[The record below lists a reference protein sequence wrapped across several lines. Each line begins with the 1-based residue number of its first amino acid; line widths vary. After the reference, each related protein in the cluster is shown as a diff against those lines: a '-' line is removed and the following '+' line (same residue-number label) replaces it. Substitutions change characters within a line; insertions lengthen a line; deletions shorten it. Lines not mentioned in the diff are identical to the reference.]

1 MLNIAEIFAARSTP
15 DLPQIA
21 PDLRERVA
29 AAALAALI
37 DEDGAADL
45 FDEAVAALHHSQ
57 PDIDFVVQLGMLG
70 ERLDD
75 PEDWLAFWNGLH
87 SRWPLLPTP
96 IKHLMRKFRRD
107 GFLAHGLE
115 KLSELYPDAPT
126 DEGQRLAYFAGLN
139 GLGESGDF
147 ELYERRMRRGMID
160 DIKLGFALQLQE
172 ERRYSRAM
180 AVLLKLTPARQ
191 ASHDVVVLRK
201 ALMLQL
207 ARSRRS
213 GARSRIIVP
222 QREVIPT
229 LVRHAATLTRPRDPD
244 RGIGPVVFFTGQLGA
259 GGAERQM
266 SLLSS
271 ELYRRQRAGETV
283 GDRNLCGPIHV
294 CLRNT
299 DPARRGDFF
308 LPVLR
313 QVGMEPMLIDP
324 LPIPGDEALQGFSEP
339 VQQLLAML
347 RKGMRETTLKLI
359 PYFQKVKPD
368 VAYLWQDG
376 GAMAAGLAA
385 LLTGTPRVV
394 VSFRGLPPDKRPD
407 RMRED
412 MPILFQEMF
421 KLPQVT
427 YSANSAT
434 VAGDYEHWLKL
445 PAGSIVVIPNAVKDL
460 SILGDESDAAF
471 WDDMVARSPDCTRT
485 VVGLFRFDPNKRPLI
500 WIEAAATLARRDPT
514 VRFLLLGAGAE
525 AARSA
530 ALIEDLGMADRIFMA
545 GSTKNVGF
553 FLNRCDLQLH
563 LAETEGLPNA
573 IIEAQLC
580 GLPVLATPAGGTV
593 EVVQDGVTGRFL
605 PSAGTVDVDTIVT
618 ALEEMLSDPTRLAE
632 MGRAAIERARPR
644 YNIENV
650 LKATVEVFAAPNA
663 VRDGADVTATHG
675 PVAAAVAATSGS
687 GAGGAVVAN
696 GGAID
701 THSLPPYDD
710 S

>member
-1 MLNIAEIFAARSTP
+1 MLNIAEIFAPRSTT
-15 DLPQIA
+15 DLPHIA
-21 PDLRERVA
+21 PGMRERVTT
-29 AAALAALI
+29 AALSALI
-37 DEDGAADL
+37 DEDEAADL
-45 FDEAVAALHHSQ
+45 LDEGVAALRHSQ
-57 PDIDFVVQLGMLG
+57 PDIGFVVQLGMLG
-70 ERLDD
+70 ERLGD

-87 SRWPLLPTP
+87 SRYPLLQTP
-96 IKHLMRKFRRD
+96 IKHLMRKFYRD
-107 GFLAHGLE
+107 GFLAIGLD
-115 KLSELYPDAPT
+115 KLAEIYPDAATNP
-126 DEGQRLAYFAGLN
+126 DQRMAYYAGLN
-139 GLGESGDF
+139 GLGFTGDF
-147 ELYERRMRRGMID
+147 DLFDYRIRCGMID
-160 DIKLGFALQLQE
+160 DIKLGLAMELQDK
-172 ERRYSRAM
+172 RRYSRAM
-180 AVLLKLTPARQ
+180 AILLKLSPDRQ
-191 ASHDVVVLRK
+191 AGTEVVALRK
-201 ALMLQL
+201 ALMLHL
-207 ARSRRS
+207 ARSLRKIARPKIVVPRS
-213 GARSRIIVP
+213 
-222 QREVIPT
+222 EVIPT
-229 LVRHAATLTRPRDPD
+229 LVRHAATLTRPRDLD
-244 RGIGPVVFFTGQLGA
+244 RGIGPIVFFTGQLGA

-271 ELYRRQRAGETV
+271 ELYRRQLADETV
-283 GDRNLCGPIHV
+283 GDRALCGPIHV

-299 DPARRGDFF
+299 DPVRGGDFF
-308 LPVLR
+308 LPVLS
-313 QVGMEPMLIDP
+313 QMGMEPMLIDS
-324 LPIPGDEALQGFSEP
+324 LPVPGAEALKGFSEP
-339 VQQLLAML
+339 FQQLVTML

-359 PYFQKVKPD
+359 PYFQRIKPD

-385 LLTGTPRVV
+385 LLTGTPRVII
-394 VSFRGLPPDKRPD
+394 SFRGLPPDKRAD

-434 VAGDYEHWLKL
+434 VARDYESWLKL
-445 PAGSIVVIPNAVKDL
+445 PAGSIVVIPNAVKEL
-460 SILGDESDAAF
+460 SILGDEPDAAF
-471 WDDMVARSPDCTRT
+471 WDDMVALSPNCTRT

-500 WIEAAATLARRDPT
+500 WIEAAAALARRDPT

-530 ALIEDLGMADRIFMA
+530 ALIEELAMADRIFMA

-605 PSAGTVDVDTIVT
+605 PSAETVDVDTIVT
-618 ALEEMLSDPTRLAE
+618 ALEEMLSDPARLAE

-650 LKATVEVFAAPNA
+650 LKATIEVFAAPNA
-663 VRDGADVTATHG
+663 IREGAVSPPAHV
-675 PVAAAVAATSGS
+675 PVYAAVAATSGFRT
-687 GAGGAVVAN
+687 GGAVVAN
-696 GGAID
+696 GATID
-701 THSLPPYDD
+701 TRSPPPYDA